1 MKLTF
6 WQQVSLLILALTI
19 VSIIGIV
26 AVSTTATTKRVEVIT
41 VEVTPETT
49 ATPEP
54 THTPDIKEILR
65 REEYTVGE
73 EEREI
78 VNVSIIK
85 ETSLINP
92 EVIYVEDNTLFEGEE
107 VVLDGIHGRRVKTFK
122 LTTSNFG
129 KDQKEL
135 IREVVQEPIN
145 TIVKFGTKPFFKD
158 KSGTKIGYT
167 KMYNMIATAYSP
179 TPENWGY
186 QTASGNRNRE
196 GGVAVDP
203 RIIPLGTKLYVK
215 GLNGNSDYGYA
226 IAWDTGGSIKGNKID
241 LFMEKESDCIQFGIQ
256 DVEIYILE
264 DQSINVFERR

>member
-1 MKLTF
+1 MKLNF
-6 WQQVSLLILALTI
+6 WQQVSLLILALII
-19 VSIIGIV
+19 VSLVGII
-26 AVSTTATTKRVEVIT
+26 ALSTTVATKRVEVVTI
-41 VEVTPETT
+41 EVTPEAT

-85 ETSLINP
+85 ETSLIDP

-107 VVLDGIHGRRVKTFK
+107 VVLEGIHGRRVKTFK
-122 LTTSNFG
+122 LTTSNFS

-145 TIVKFGTKPFFKD
+145 TIVKFGTKPFFAD
-158 KSGTKIGYT
+158 KSGTKMGYT

-186 QTASGNRNRE
+186 ETASGNRNRE

-215 GLNGNSDYGYA
+215 GLNGNPDYGYA